1 MQFDKNIFFN
11 QLVITDE
18 KTVSKRLATGGRAD
32 IDCFIVN
39 PSEIR
44 ASLKILEQFGGQLVI
59 KPSYPEKFEVVIYD
73 HQRNKFNVLDL
84 YRYFVFYSSRGAY
97 RFKDSSLAIM
107 IKSVSE
113 TDSKVSHLSDS
124 GRLLIN
130 VLKICFA
137 DDQLPLFEKY
147 QKNLA
152 IIKDSP
158 GQFLG
163 FLRSLDVDDEIA
175 NAMIECIN
183 KNDIPDNLAR
193 RFASKLACKI
203 SRLEHIIQ
211 RLRYFSFILG
221 ARKMKGHL
229 ITVIGLDGSGKSTM
243 VEQILGILPGKVT
256 KVPWASRLAIL
267 PSTKLLLW
275 ISKKRTGRDYQIS
288 EENEIKPMP
297 DTRRGMKARVVG
309 VRKIGPSFV
318 RNINKYLEYA
328 AKYALAKKFT
338 LTGSNVV
345 ADRFVYDEWVAF
357 DEIGM
362 NINRFVYRYFYPK
375 PDLLIFLNTSDGLIH
390 QRKPTIPVEIA
401 RYYNLTYQELTEQL
415 ESEGLNIVR
424 FGGNQT
430 LQEVEKKLLPA
441 ILGGGRP

>member
-18 KTVSKRLATGGRAD
+18 KTVSKRLAAGGRAD
-32 IDCFIVN
+32 IDCLIVN

-44 ASLKILEQFGGQLVI
+44 ASLKILQQFGGQLVI
-59 KPSYPEKFEVVIYD
+59 KPSYPEKFEVIIYD
-73 HQRNKFNVLDL
+73 HQGNKFNVLDL

-97 RFKDSSLAIM
+97 RFKNRSLAIL

-113 TDSKVSHLSDS
+113 TDSRVLHLSDS

-152 IIKDSP
+152 IIKDRP
-158 GQFLG
+158 DQFLG

-193 RFASKLACKI
+193 RFASKLACRI
-203 SRLEHIIQ
+203 SKLEQIIQ
-211 RLRYFSFILG
+211 RLKYFSFILG

-229 ITVIGLDGSGKSTM
+229 ISVIGLDGSGKSTM

-275 ISKKRTGRDYQIS
+275 VSKKRTGRDYQIS

-297 DTRRGMKARVVG
+297 DTRRGMKTWVVG
-309 VRKIGPSFV
+309 VRKIGPGFV
-318 RNINKYLEYA
+318 RNINKYLEYV

-338 LTGSNVV
+338 LTGSNVI

-375 PDLLIFLNTSDGLIH
+375 PDLLIFLNTSDELIH

-401 RYYNLTYQELTEQL
+401 QYYNLTYQELTEQL
-415 ESEGLNIVR
+415 ESEGLNILR
-424 FGGNQT
+424 FCGNQT
-430 LQEVEKKLLPA
+430 LREVEKKLLPA
-441 ILGGGRP
+441 ILGDGRS